1 MPSYSSFASFYDRLT
16 QNVGYEQR
24 AREYI
29 EILAQ
34 NGINSGILLDLACGT
49 GSFTEHFCRSG
60 FDVIGV
66 DASPEM
72 LCEAQAKLSS
82 QEPPPLLLCQLM
94 QNLDLYGTVDAAVCA
109 LDSINHL
116 PSLSDVRKTFS
127 RLSLFVRPGGIFI
140 FDANTIY
147 KHREILGNNTFV
159 YDLDDIYCVWQNTL
173 LDDTV
178 SVGIDIDIFARE
190 SGQKYARY
198 CEAFTETAYTPEELE
213 CALCDNGFEVLSI
226 CGENTRS
233 APVEDTQRMIITAK
247 HKT

>member
-140 FDANTIY
+140 F
-147 KHREILGNNTFV
+147 V
-159 YDLDDIYCVWQNTL
+159 
-173 LDDTV
+173 
-178 SVGIDIDIFARE
+178 
-190 SGQKYARY
+190 
-198 CEAFTETAYTPEELE
+198 
-213 CALCDNGFEVLSI
+213 
-226 CGENTRS
+226 
-233 APVEDTQRMIITAK
+233 
-247 HKT
+247 